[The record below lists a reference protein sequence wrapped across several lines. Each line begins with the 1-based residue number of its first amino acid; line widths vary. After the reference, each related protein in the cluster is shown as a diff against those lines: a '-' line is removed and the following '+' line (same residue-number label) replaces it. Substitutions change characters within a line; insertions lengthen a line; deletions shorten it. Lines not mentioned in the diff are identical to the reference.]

1 LKKEK
6 QQKSGAMF
14 NIEVLKQKNETRIE
28 TSLET
33 GTTQQQNNNNNN
45 NNNNKTITTTTTTT
59 TTTTK
64 PQHIGLTLLSLVK
77 LKGAFWTILA
87 GKRTLDFDKLTPST
101 FTAIDGFFICS
112 KISRLAIKTTKF

>member
-1 LKKEK
+1 MKQELK
-6 QQKSGAMF
+6 Q
-14 NIEVLKQKNETRIE
+14 VLK
-28 TSLET
+28 LAPP
-33 GTTQQQNNNNNN
+33 
-45 NNNNKTITTTTTTT
+45 NNNKTITTTTTTTTTTITTTT